1 MTRPISSGAPAA
13 RPRAPARQGAHPS
26 VSRPFPNPPG
36 GPQAGGSAPL
46 RILLPALAVAL
57 CAALLAPAAQAEPRF
72 EDRSATIPEHVY
84 TGDWEHFVGGGA
96 AVFDC
101 NGDALPEIVAAG
113 GTSPMLLLRN
123 EGGFAFTPAPFP
135 EITDSTGAYPLDV
148 NGDGALDLF
157 VLRVGTDRLLLGDG
171 ACGFTEATGQY
182 AIPQEDRWSTA
193 FTAWWEGDG
202 APTLAIGH
210 YVDRTDP
217 SGPFEAC
224 DGNVILRP
232 SPSGYVSE
240 PLEPGF
246 CALSILAARDA
257 RGRLGL
263 RLSNDRHYYVRGGYE
278 QMWDI
283 AEGRFLTEEDGW
295 PTVSLWGMG
304 IASRDLDGD
313 GRDEVML
320 TSMGDQLLQLAGPD
334 GAYRAAPFSIGT
346 YAQRPYLG
354 DDGRPSTGWHA
365 EWGDVDNDGR
375 DDLFIAKG
383 NVDQM
388 PTNAIHDPN
397 NLLMQGAD
405 GTFAEAGLA
414 AGIATTDR
422 SRGAALSDLD
432 GDGRL
437 DLVVIN
443 RRAPME
449 LYRNVTESTGHWLAL
464 DLSQSGG
471 NSRAIGAQIV
481 VETAD
486 GQRHTRQLTIGG
498 GHAGGEAGPLHF
510 GLGAAEAARVS
521 VTWPDG
527 TVTTAEAPADRPLRL
542 QHP

>member
-1 MTRPISSGAPAA
+1 MIPTLREAAAPGAIARPHRPAPISRFS
-13 RPRAPARQGAHPS
+13 Q
-26 VSRPFPNPPG
+26 NIPG
-36 GPQAGGSAPL
+36 GPQAGGRAPL
-46 RILLPALAVAL
+46 RTLLPVLALTILAL
-57 CAALLAPAAQAEPRF
+57 PATADPLFEPH
-72 EDRSATIPEHVY
+72 SADIPAHEY
-84 TGDWEHFVGGGA
+84 TGGWEHFVGGGA

-135 EITDSTGAYPLDV
+135 EITGSTGAYPLDV

-157 VLRVGTDRLLLGDG
+157 VLRVGPDRLLLGDG
-171 ACGFTEATGQY
+171 ACGFTEATGQDT
-182 AIPQEDRWSTA
+182 IPAEDRWSTA

-202 APTLAIGH
+202 PPTLAIGH
-210 YVDRTDP
+210 YVDRADP

-257 RGRLGL
+257 RRRLGL

-283 AEGRFLTEEDGW
+283 DEGRFLTEEDGW

-334 GAYRAAPFSIGT
+334 GAYRAAPYSIGT

-388 PTNAIHDPN
+388 PSNAIHDPN
-397 NLLMQGAD
+397 NLLMQGED
-405 GTFAEAGLA
+405 GTFTETGLV

-422 SRGAALSDLD
+422 SRGAALADLD

-437 DLVVIN
+437 DLVVVN
-443 RRAPME
+443 RRAPLE
-449 LYRNVTESTGHWLAL
+449 LYRNVTEGTGHWLAI
-464 DLSQSGG
+464 DLSQPGG
-471 NSRAIGAQIV
+471 NSRAIGAEIV
-481 VETAD
+481 VETED
-486 GQRHTRQLTIGG
+486 GQRHTRQVTIGG
-498 GHAGGEAGPLHF
+498 GHAGGEAVPQHF
-510 GLGAAEAARVS
+510 GLGEAEAASVT

-527 TVTTAEAPADRPLRL
+527 TVSEAEVGVDAVVSLA
-542 QHP
+542 HP